1 MQKCP
6 LQNME
11 NNSLWTKFFGK
22 VARAT
27 KPGGRIFVMDELK
40 SQSNISGPNLEGQ
53 YQQRKKERG
62 IEPRSFQLVTTTLS
76 KTDP

>member
-1 MQKCP
+1 MDKV
-6 LQNME
+6 
-11 NNSLWTKFFGK
+11 LWQ

-27 KPGGRIFVMDELK
+27 KPGGCVFVMDEPK
-40 SQSNISGPNLEGQ
+40 SQSNISGPNVEGQ
-53 YQQRKKERG
+53 YQQLKKERG